1 MFGNMTTTAENPVVE
16 EKNWFVELSKVDV
29 SPFVEKKGG
38 KGFSPSYISWA
49 SAWGLMSA
57 RDPEASFRYVM
68 YKDVINNVEF
78 EVPYIRT
85 PFGYIV
91 EVEVTFKGNTKRE
104 QLAVM
109 DNRFNAIME
118 PTVRDITDAQKRC
131 LVKCIAAHGLGL
143 NLYVKDGIPTDF
155 ENENH
160 TKHTSPEPV
169 HQTQSQNIIAATDAQ
184 KAQIKQMVVEIASL
198 TLGAS
203 ASQEELNS
211 EMAKIFARYKIG
223 ANITAQIAEVKK
235 NELQAELKRIHDTR
249 MTKTQPDLF
258 QNQPPLEN
266 VI

>member
-1 MFGNMTTTAENPVVE
+1 MTTTVENQTVE

-29 SPFVEKKGG
+29 SPYVEKKGG

-49 SAWGLMSA
+49 SAWGLMSV
-57 RDPEASFRYVM
+57 RDPEASFRYIM
-68 YKDVINNVEF
+68 YKDVINGVEF
-78 EVPYIRT
+78 DVPYIRT

-143 NLYVKDGIPTDF
+143 NLYMKDGIPTDF
-155 ENENH
+155 ENDNH
-160 TKHTSPEPV
+160 ARPATPEPV
-169 HQTQSQNIIAATDAQ
+169 RQSQTQNMQNITVATDAQ
-184 KAQIKQMVVEIASL
+184 KAQIKQLVVEIASL
-198 TLGAS
+198 RLGAS
-203 ASQEELNS
+203 ASQEELNN
-211 EMAKIFARYKIG
+211 EMAKIFNHYKIG
-223 ANITAQIAEVKK
+223 ANITPQIAEVKK
-235 NELQAELKRIHDTR
+235 NELQAELKAIHDAR
-249 MTKTQPDLF
+249 MGNNPTDLF
-258 QNQPPLEN
+258 QNQAPLES